1 MAFGGAIDNRAKSIW
16 DPAAMAPP
24 SGPATSSLIV
34 AENAVGAGPFV
45 LLCDHASNRIPDEY
59 QSFGF
64 VTDALNLHIAWDPG
78 ALAVARLLSA
88 RLDAPLFWPDASR
101 LIIDCNR
108 PLDAASLIV
117 VESEGRAVPA
127 NVGLGTTE
135 RARRIAHIHAPYH
148 DAIETCLA
156 RRLATGL
163 PTVLVAIHSFT
174 PVYLG
179 KTRPWQIGIVFD
191 EDARVANA
199 LIAALTADSAL
210 TVGVNEP
217 YSPADLVYYT
227 VSRHARRHDL
237 PAAMIEIRNDEIG
250 DEPSQRRWADRLAD
264 ILLGRTSGVLEP
276 EQAVV

>member
-1 MAFGGAIDNRAKSIW
+1 M
-16 DPAAMAPP
+16 
-24 SGPATSSLIV
+24 
-34 AENAVGAGPFV
+34 AENAEGAGPFV
-45 LLCDHASNRIPDEY
+45 LLCDHASNRIPEEY

-64 VTDALNLHIAWDPG
+64 AADALGLHIAWDPG

-117 VESEGRAVPA
+117 VESEGRLVPA
-127 NVGLGTTE
+127 NVGLSAAD

-148 DAIETCLA
+148 DAIEACLE
-156 RRLATGL
+156 RRLPAQL
-163 PTVLVAIHSFT
+163 PTALVAIHSFT
-174 PVYLG
+174 SVYLG
-179 KTRPWQIGIVFD
+179 KARPWQIGIVFD

-199 LIAALTADSAL
+199 LIGALTADSAL

-217 YSPADLVYYT
+217 YAPADLVYYT
-227 VSRHARRHDL
+227 LSRHARRHDL
-237 PAAMIEIRNDEIG
+237 PAAMIEIRNDEIA
-250 DEPSQRRWADRLAD
+250 DEPGQRRWADRLAD
-264 ILLGRTSGVLEP
+264 ILLGLTPGLFGA